1 MPEPEF
7 TSDYDEMFK
16 ETISKPDNQG
26 RLFCTVGM
34 GSILKDVRAP
44 QISEEGDWQYFSRGE
59 ENQRELLSF
68 QTAHCDIHHLFI
80 LAMFLPV
87 IQMLYACT

>member
-1 MPEPEF
+1 
-7 TSDYDEMFK
+7 
-16 ETISKPDNQG
+16 
-26 RLFCTVGM
+26 M

-44 QISEEGDWQYFSRGE
+44 QTSEQGDLQYFSRGE

-68 QTAHCDIHHLFI
+68 QTAHCDIHPLFI
-80 LAMFLPV
+80 LAIFLTV